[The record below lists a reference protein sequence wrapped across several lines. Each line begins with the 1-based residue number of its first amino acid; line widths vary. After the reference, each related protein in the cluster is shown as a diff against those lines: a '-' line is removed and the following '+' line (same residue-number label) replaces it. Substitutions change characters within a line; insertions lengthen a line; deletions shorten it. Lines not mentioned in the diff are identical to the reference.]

1 MVGISGIIWYSVL
14 GAESDHKSALF
25 PTVITLQFSTV
36 LYIPILYTVRKY
48 LIQSIYSTVRLLY
61 IIRKYLTFYLLYIYY
76 YTLLCKKI
84 SYNPC
89 STLLSVYS
97 IECKQI
103 TYCPSYCT
111 SYCICTYV
119 YCIIFTAITYL
130 IAQPIYCIFT
140 YMYSALLYRYTR
152 FLYSGKC
159 SFHS

>member
-84 SYNPC
+84 SVCCTLIFCTVVDCKKISYNPC

-119 YCIIFTAITYL
+119 
-130 IAQPIYCIFT
+130 
-140 YMYSALLYRYTR
+140 
-152 FLYSGKC
+152 
-159 SFHS
+159 